1 MKQFVAMLTL
11 MIGSTVSVYAARP
24 IPPPKVRVSAS
35 HDHSPKIRSK
45 PVTPHK

>member
-24 IPPPKVRVSAS
+24 IAPPKVRVSAP
-35 HDHSPKIRSK
+35 HDHAPKTRTKS
-45 PVTPHK
+45 VTPHK